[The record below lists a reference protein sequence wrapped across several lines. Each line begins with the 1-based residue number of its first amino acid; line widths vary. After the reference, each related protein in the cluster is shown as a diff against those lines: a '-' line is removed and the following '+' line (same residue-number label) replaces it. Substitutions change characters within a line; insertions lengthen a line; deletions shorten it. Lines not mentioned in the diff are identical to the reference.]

1 MIYWPAVA
9 FASLTVAL
17 YLLAALLMPWRALA
31 EMFRRGVKY
40 ARVTYQQMRPEERQ
54 IGAMGAGI
62 VVWFVWWSVAI
73 GMGLP

>member
-9 FASLTVAL
+9 LAVFTVAL
-17 YLLAALLMPWRALA
+17 YFFLAVLMPWQALG

-73 GMGLP
+73 VKGW